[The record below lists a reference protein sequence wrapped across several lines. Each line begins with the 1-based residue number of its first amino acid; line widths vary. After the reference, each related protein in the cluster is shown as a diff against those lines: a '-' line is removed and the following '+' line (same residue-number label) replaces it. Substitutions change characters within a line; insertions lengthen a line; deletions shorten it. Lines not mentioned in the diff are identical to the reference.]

1 MKQDDFKPLTLSRAA
16 STPNPIS
23 LGFVRVVRRHTQRRA
38 SPMGFDDV
46 VRLARGRSVGV
57 LVVAIAVAAMVF
69 PIWFPLF
76 IGVAFIGKVFP
87 RARSSESDAK
97 NETTTVKSAGSLEK
111 VSSVETRT
119 TVSVT
124 QTQTPKEDEEAT
136 PQTQTP
142 VALTGSAAMLAKMR
156 KSAAVTGEKRA
167 ATAREASTSGA
178 SDRGGTKIVSKQKT
192 SSRVFVLHGGEAAS
206 QIAMDL
212 AESAKKDHGVDM
224 SVCAM
229 DDFRDVRFDE
239 EPCVVVFVVETVENA
254 QPAEAAGACVRFFN
268 RKRKEGTNKEMLAG
282 KMSFAVLGLG
292 DTNLL
297 LDRQT
302 TTAKDCNQAAQTL
315 DSALAALGGNRIVA
329 RGEAN
334 DAIGLDEDV
343 VPWSK
348 EMFPALVAAKKS
360 LEAAKNAKMCFLYG
374 SQTGNAAEICK
385 NLAAEAG
392 EKGYAVE
399 VCAMNE
405 VEPDDVLKPGAVITF
420 VVSSTGDGDAPDNC
434 DTFFT
439 RLKRKAK
446 KEKGTGAVGVQYA
459 VLGLGDQNYSAFM
472 AIPRG
477 FSLTMENLGATCF
490 AKRGECDDTL
500 GLYEQVDAWT
510 NTYWGYLDVARA
522 NSSKLRNG
530 ESLDAPE
537 AVVTTPSVVETKP
550 EAPSKKI
557 EGVPPLPICRSEV
570 EWLEGSQ
577 KSANVKSGPDES
589 GAYTVAA
596 PYMASIAKRE
606 LLTVPKSDR
615 RVLHMEFDLGT
626 SGISYKAGDSIGV
639 VPQNEARLV
648 SDIVSRL
655 GLDAD
660 AVFTLNWKKG
670 DTDEHATH
678 PLPHIHTPCTVAE
691 AFTKHVDVTGC
702 PRKSLLRVL
711 AEHCSKTEEKDALLH
726 LSSRGGRAD
735 YDAQIRS
742 QSPTLLTLL
751 KKFPSCAPPLADLL
765 DALSPLAPRLY
776 SITCAPEVAPTTPS
790 VAFSVVKFNAP
801 DGEERRGVATNWLDG
816 IPEDSASVRVPVYVK
831 PSLKFGLP
839 SDTDAPLIMIGPG
852 TGVAPFRGFLQARQA
867 AAAKGTKLSEAML
880 FFGCRKH
887 DEDFLY
893 ERDWNGFLANGVL
906 TNFVCAFSRETSEK
920 VYVQHKIQEHAQDV
934 ARLISEG
941 AYIMVCGD
949 GAHMAKD
956 VHAALVRVLADASIL
971 GATDTKSAE
980 AILADFTKSG
990 RYVRDIWS

>member
-1 MKQDDFKPLTLSRAA
+1 MS
-16 STPNPIS
+16 
-23 LGFVRVVRRHTQRRA
+23 
-38 SPMGFDDV
+38 FDDAA
-46 VRLARGRSVGV
+46 RLARGRSVGV
-57 LVVAIAVAAMVF
+57 LVVAIAAAAVVF

-76 IGVAFIGKVFP
+76 VGVVLVGKVFG
-87 RARSSESDAK
+87 RSSDTAAK
-97 NETTTVKSAGSLEK
+97 EVKTMMTTTTTSFSSGSVKSIDSEEK
-111 VSSVETRT
+111 VSSVKT
-119 TVSVT
+119 TTGPVT
-124 QTQTPKEDEEAT
+124 TPKEDKEEAT
-136 PQTQTP
+136 PPP
-142 VALTGSAAMLAKMR
+142 VVLTGSAAMLAKMR

-167 ATAREASTSGA
+167 ATAREASTSQRVGKKTDSEKTKA
-178 SDRGGTKIVSKQKT
+178 SL
-192 SSRVFVLHGGEAAS
+192 SRAFVLHGGEAAS

-212 AESAKKDHGVDM
+212 AESARKDHGVD
-224 SVCAM
+224 VNVYAM
-229 DDFRDVRFDE
+229 DDFRNVRFDE
-239 EPCVVVFVVETVENA
+239 EPCVVIFVVETVENA

-315 DSALAALGGNRIVA
+315 DSALAALGANRIVA

-348 EMFPALVAAKKS
+348 EMFPALVAANKS
-360 LEAAKNAKMCFLYG
+360 LEATKNAKMCFLYG

-446 KEKGTGAVGVQYA
+446 KEKGTGAEGVQYA

-472 AIPRG
+472 AIPRA

-510 NTYWGYLDVARA
+510 STYWGYLDAARA

-530 ESLDAPE
+530 EFLDASE
-537 AVVTTPSVVETKP
+537 AAVPQTVVDAKP

-570 EWLEGSQ
+570 EWLQSSQ
-577 KSANVKSGPDES
+577 KSATVKSGPDES
-589 GAYTVAA
+589 GAYTVTA
-596 PYMASIAKRE
+596 PYMASITKRE
-606 LLTVPKSDR
+606 LLTDPKSDR
-615 RVLHMEFDLGT
+615 CVLHMEFDLGT

-639 VPQNEARLV
+639 LPQNEARLV

-691 AFTKHVDVTGC
+691 AFTRHVDVTGC

-735 YDAQIRS
+735 YEAQIRS

-790 VAFSVVKFNAP
+790 VAFSVVKFSAP

-816 IPEDSASVRVPVYVK
+816 ISKDSSLVRVPVYVK

-839 SDTDAPLIMIGPG
+839 SDTAAPLIMIGPG

-880 FFGCRKH
+880 FFGCRKR

-956 VHAALVRVLADASIL
+956 VHASLVRVLTDASIL

-980 AILADFTKSG
+980 AVLADLTKSG